1 MTLEEFS
8 NTLDTL
14 LNSYGSQSQFGEEA
28 SKREVVLNEYEKS
41 VILTQAQDIIVKSY
55 FDATLNSQGQGF
67 DDSIRRQVDFSSLIK
82 VANLKAKE
90 SAVYVDWID
99 DEDTNF
105 GKVKIKNITDSPIK
119 VTFQLSSSLAD
130 EKAVFTYTP
139 ATEIASASILLEIN
153 GGIWASEAE
162 ASLTTVIEYL
172 NSDEVKDSLNNVL
185 HDYIALSVIKDT
197 KANRFVD
204 TDYTVVDTLLP
215 KPKIVFD
222 DRGTIFELPKKKDP
236 KGEDIPETTEVL
248 FLLNEKLKVNGQT
261 YVIVPI
267 SYREY
272 DREMSKAYAQP
283 LKKQAWRLFQNIST
297 GFDVNSEL
305 IPRWD
310 ISTASDFEYKIRY
323 VRRPQPIILEKLPD
337 GLTVDGLP
345 GPSNCELNPILHM
358 DIINKAVEIAINTRI
373 GAAPQQQQQSR

>member
-1 MTLEEFS
+1 MILEEFS

-67 DDSIRRQVDFSSLIK
+67 DDSARRQVDFSSLIK
-82 VANLKAKE
+82 VANLKKAPPLHITVSWEQGSYKIGEISLTRKTSQEITVVLKVTSE
-90 SAVYVDWID
+90 SLEEEPVEGFKVEYADNIITITLSPVTISDQYDNKISGIFNMVNGLNVS
-99 DEDTNF
+99 DTL
-105 GKVKIKNITDSPIK
+105 KIKEL
-119 VTFQLSSSLAD
+119 VEFQGLSGTID
-130 EKAVFTYTP
+130 
-139 ATEIASASILLEIN
+139 
-153 GGIWASEAE
+153 
-162 ASLTTVIEYL
+162 
-172 NSDEVKDSLNNVL
+172 NV
-185 HDYIALSVIKDT
+185 SG
-197 KANRFVD
+197 
-204 TDYTVVDTLLP
+204 DYTILTHTFEEN
-215 KPKIVFD
+215 IYNTFD
-222 DRGTIFELPKKKDP
+222 DRGIVFELPKKKDP

-345 GPSNCELNPILHM
+345 GPSDCELNPILHM
-358 DIINKAVEIAINTRI
+358 DIINKAVEIALNTRI
-373 GAAPQQQQQSR
+373 GAAPQQQPQSK